1 MPNDVNLKT
10 FPRGFQEALA
20 ILYMENQD
28 LSGMTPEQILDMYL
42 DAYGKICAHNKKMQ
56 QERMF
61 DS

>member
-28 LSGMTPEQILDMYL
+28 LSGMEPEQILDMYL
-42 DAYGKICAHNKKMQ
+42 DTYEKICAHNKKRQ
-56 QERMF
+56 YERMS
-61 DS
+61 DN